1 VEENRPDVLF
11 LTVVSE
17 LVQRASSGRGNP
29 VITKL
34 KNTSA
39 IWSSYILPEWPV
51 TCDCDRRS

>member
-1 VEENRPDVLF
+1 VEENRPDILF

-17 LVQRASSGRGNP
+17 LVQRGSSGRGNP

-39 IWSSYILPEWPV
+39 I
-51 TCDCDRRS
+51 